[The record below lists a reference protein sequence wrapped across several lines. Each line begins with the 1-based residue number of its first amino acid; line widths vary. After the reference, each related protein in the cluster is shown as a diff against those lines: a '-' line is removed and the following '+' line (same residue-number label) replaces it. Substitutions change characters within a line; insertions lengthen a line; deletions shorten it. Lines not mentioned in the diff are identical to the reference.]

1 MGSDSAAV
9 PAPRRIVVTVNGA
22 PAPAL
27 ESAVEQL
34 LSGRLRDPHDLLGP
48 HESGHT
54 VRIRAFH
61 PEATT
66 ASVAR
71 PDGVTPMRRL
81 NAAGFFEV
89 TVPAG
94 EPGYRI
100 RFRNDE
106 REWEQEDPYR
116 FAPTL
121 GELDLHLIGEGTHTQ
136 LWRALGARVIE
147 HQGVTGTGFSVW
159 APNALGVSV
168 VSDANFWDARTWPMR
183 ALGGSGVWELFC
195 PGVGPGVRYK
205 FLVTRGDGMRIFKAD
220 PLARSSDHP
229 PGTASIVEQ
238 SAYRWR
244 DGTWMRRRAKTPMS
258 AAPFA
263 AYEVH
268 LGSWRRHPDGRVM
281 SYREIAEPLAAHCRS
296 LGFTHVELLPVMEH
310 PFGGSWGYQVTGY
323 YAPTSR
329 HGTPDDFRKFIDV
342 MHRNGIG
349 VILDWVPAHFPR
361 DGWALARFDG
371 TPLYEHGDP
380 RRGEHPDWGTYV
392 FNYGRN
398 QVRNFLVANA
408 HYWAEEFHID
418 GLRVDAVAS
427 MLYLDYS
434 RQPDAWVP
442 NINGGKENLEA
453 ITLLREVND
462 SLHARKTGVI
472 TIAEESTTWPGVTR
486 STASGGLGFD
496 FKWNMGWMHDTL
508 DYLHKDPVFRRYAHH
523 LMTFGLMYAWSE
535 RYILPLSHDEV
546 VHLKGSLL
554 GKMSGDP
561 WKRFANLRVMFGW
574 MWAHPGKKLLFMGGE
589 LGDEREWNHES
600 ELDWASLNDPSH
612 AGIQQF
618 VADLGALYAA
628 TPALW
633 ELDESPNGFEW
644 IDAGNAEQNVLS
656 FVRRDAHGH
665 PGIACIANFAPVVRY
680 DFRVGLPLAGRW
692 TEVLNSDSDHY
703 GGSGIGNMGEVVAE
717 AEPWHT
723 FPYSARMTIPPLA
736 VVWLAP
742 ATT

>member
-1 MGSDSAAV
+1 MTVQDPAPSELEAAV
-9 PAPRRIVVTVNGA
+9 ELMLA
-22 PAPAL
+22 
-27 ESAVEQL
+27 
-34 LSGRLRDPHDLLGP
+34 GRLRDPHGLLGP
-48 HESGHT
+48 STDGGT
-54 VRIRAFH
+54 TRIRAFH
-61 PEATT
+61 PEAPT

-71 PDGVTPMRRL
+71 LDGVTPMRRL
-81 NAAGFFEV
+81 NAVGLFEV
-89 TVPAG
+89 TVAAG
-94 EPGYRI
+94 EPGYRL
-100 RFRNDE
+100 RFRHDE

-116 FAPTL
+116 FSPTL
-121 GELDLHLIGEGTHTQ
+121 GELDLHLIGEGTHAQ
-136 LWRALGARVIE
+136 LWLVLGARVIE
-147 HQGVTGTGFSVW
+147 HEGVFGTAFSVW

-220 PLARSSDHP
+220 PLARASDHA
-229 PGTASIVEQ
+229 PGTASITEQ
-238 SAYRWR
+238 SRHRWR
-244 DGTWMRRRAKTPMS
+244 DGVWMRRRARS
-258 AAPFA
+258 ALNQAPFA

-268 LGSWRRHPDGRVM
+268 LASWRHGPDGRALN
-281 SYREIAEPLAAHCRS
+281 YREIAEPLAAHCQA
-296 LGFTHVELLPVMEH
+296 LGFTHVELLPIMEH

-323 YAPTSR
+323 YAPTAR
-329 HGTPDDFRKFIDV
+329 HGSPDDFRRFVDV

-434 RQPDAWVP
+434 RQPGAWVP
-442 NINGGKENLEA
+442 NIHGGKENLEA
-453 ITLLREVND
+453 IALLREVND
-462 SLHARKTGVI
+462 SLHARKSGI
-472 TIAEESTTWPGVTR
+472 LTIAEESTTWPGVTR
-486 STASGGLGFD
+486 TTASGGLGFD
-496 FKWNMGWMHDTL
+496 FKWNMGGMHDTL
-508 DYLHKDPVFRRYAHH
+508 DYLHKDPVYRRYAHH
-523 LMTFGLMYAWSE
+523 QMTFGLMYAWSE
-535 RYILPLSHDEV
+535 RFILPLSHDEV

-561 WKRFANLRVMFGW
+561 WKRFANLRALFAW

-589 LGDEREWNHES
+589 LADEREWAHES
-600 ELDWASLNDPSH
+600 ELDWRLLEDPAH
-612 AGIQQF
+612 AG
-618 VADLGALYAA
+618 VHHLMADLGALYARS
-628 TPALW
+628 PALW
-633 ELDESPNGFEW
+633 ELDESPKGFEW
-644 IDAGNAEQNVLS
+644 IDAGNADQNVLS

-680 DFRVGLPLAGRW
+680 NFRVGLPLPGHW
-692 TEVLNSDSDHY
+692 TEVLNTDSTHY
-703 GGSGIGNMGEVVAE
+703 GGSGIGNMGAVEAVAE
-717 AEPWHT
+717 PMHAYS
-723 FPYSARMTIPPLA
+723 YSAELTLPPLA
-736 VVWLAP
+736 VLWLAP
-742 ATT
+742 PGA

>member
-1 MGSDSAAV
+1 MTPND
-9 PAPRRIVVTVNGA
+9 PAPSDLQV
-22 PAPAL
+22 
-27 ESAVEQL
+27 AVEQML
-34 LSGRLRDPHDLLGP
+34 AGRLHDPHALLGP
-48 HESGHT
+48 SVSGDT
-54 VRIRAFH
+54 MRIRAFH
-61 PEATT
+61 PEATS

-71 PDGVTPMRRL
+71 PDGITAMRRL
-81 NAAGFFEV
+81 NAAGLFEA

-94 EPGYRI
+94 EPGYRL

-116 FAPTL
+116 FSPTL
-121 GELDLHLIGEGTHTQ
+121 GELDIYLIGEGTHAQ
-136 LWRALGARVIE
+136 LWRVLGARVTE
-147 HQGVTGTGFSVW
+147 HEGVFGTAFTVW

-183 ALGGSGVWELFC
+183 ILGTSGVWELFC

-205 FLVTRGDGMRIFKAD
+205 FLITRSDGMRIFKAD
-220 PLARSSDHP
+220 PLARASDHP

-238 SAYRWR
+238 SRHKWR
-244 DGTWMRRRAKTPMS
+244 DGAWMRKRAQSDMNQ
-258 AAPFA
+258 APFA

-268 LGSWRRHPDGRVM
+268 LGSWRRGPDGRALN
-281 SYREIAEPLAAHCRS
+281 YREIAEPLAAHCLS
-296 LGFTHVELLPVMEH
+296 MGFTHIELLPIMEH

-323 YAPTSR
+323 YAPTAR
-329 HGTPDDFRKFIDV
+329 HGAPDDLRHFVEV

-371 TPLYEHGDP
+371 TPLYEHADP

-398 QVRNFLVANA
+398 EVRNFLVANA
-408 HYWAEEFHID
+408 HYWAEEFHVD

-434 RQPDAWVP
+434 RQPGAWVP
-442 NINGGKENLEA
+442 NIYGGKENLEA
-453 ITLLREVND
+453 IALLREVND
-462 SLHARKTGVI
+462 SLHARKSGVL

-486 STASGGLGFD
+486 SIASGGLGFD

-508 DYLHKDPVFRRYAHH
+508 DYLHKDPIYRRYAHH
-523 LMTFGLMYAWSE
+523 QMTFGLMYAWSE
-535 RYILPLSHDEV
+535 RFILPLSHDEV

-561 WKRFANLRVMFGW
+561 WRRFANLRSLFGW

-589 LGDEREWNHES
+589 LADEREWAHES
-600 ELDWASLNDPSH
+600 ELDWRLLEDPAH
-612 AGIQQF
+612 AG
-618 VADLGALYAA
+618 VKRLMDDLGRLYAA

-633 ELDESPNGFEW
+633 ELDESPKGFEW
-644 IDAGNAEQNVLS
+644 IDAGNADQNILS
-656 FVRRDAHGH
+656 FIRRDAHGY

-680 DFRVGLPLAGRW
+680 DFKVGLPLTGHW
-692 TEVLNSDSDHY
+692 TEVLNTDSDHY
-703 GGSGIGNMGEVVAE
+703 GGSGIGNLGSVEAVAE
-717 AEPWHT
+717 PMHA
-723 FPYSARMTIPPLA
+723 FSNSAQLTLPPLA
-736 VVWLAP
+736 VLWLAP
-742 ATT
+742 PGPTPPIA